1 MDSPGKE
8 LPGKSWASK
17 KDGKNDKKEAKKK
30 GRKVFA
36 FNVISLKSFNL
47 KNFQF

>member
-1 MDSPGKE
+1 MDAPGKE

-30 GRKVFA
+30 GYA
-36 FNVISLKSFNL
+36 GWINETTSLKSFNL
-47 KNFQF
+47 KIFQF